1 MFTGIIAHLGRVAAL
16 VVDPRGGARLMID
29 APSAVAEGV
38 TPKDSVAID
47 GVCLT
52 IVSNDAQTL
61 AFDVV
66 PETLSRST
74 LGALRAGDSVNVELA
89 MRAGDRL
96 GGHLVYGHVDATAPI
111 HGKIEEGQGH
121 RLIVALPDDL
131 REYVVTKG
139 FIAVDG
145 VSLTVAAVAAGRF
158 EIALIPETAART
170 TLGRKD
176 RGDRVNIEIDPV
188 ARYAVAA
195 AEFYGIGTAGSRD
208 ELAWAYEI

>member
-1 MFTGIIAHLGRVAAL
+1 MFTGIIAHLGRVTTL
-16 VVDPRGGARLMID
+16 EKDPREGARLTIE
-29 APSAVAEGV
+29 APSAISEGV
-38 TPKDSVAID
+38 VPKDSVAID

-52 IVSNDAQTL
+52 VVKNDARHMT
-61 AFDVV
+61 FDVV

-74 LGALRAGDSVNVELA
+74 LGELRLGDTINVELA
-89 MRAGDRL
+89 LRAGDRL

-111 HGKIEEGQGH
+111 LGKVEEGQGH
-121 RLIVALPDDL
+121 RVSIGLPEEL
-131 REYVVTKG
+131 RDYVVTKG

-145 VSLTVAAVAAGRF
+145 VSLTVAAVTAGRF

-176 RGDRVNIEIDPV
+176 RDARVNLEIDPI
-188 ARYAVAA
+188 ARYAVGT
-195 AEFYGIGTAGSRD
+195 AERYGIGTAGSRE